1 MAPNDGGN
9 LAWFELARPVDV
21 PSGELTQLH
30 LVPVGEQLNRAAVDG
45 DQIVF
50 TVAGWYEVLL
60 TVEWDP
66 RVTKGRRFSH
76 TAIPDSHPLHS
87 EAIEADVL
95 AALSDGKQLLRGNT
109 VFDPETSA
117 SSIALEVWQD
127 SGGEVTVHQARL
139 GIRPLSVGTTDR
151 NRSLGTGVD

>member
-1 MAPNDGGN
+1 MAPNDGEN
-9 LAWFELARPVDV
+9 LAWFELSGPVDI
-21 PSGELTQLH
+21 PSGELTRLH
-30 LVPVGEQLNRAAVDG
+30 LVPVGEHLKGAAVDG

-66 RVTKGRRFSH
+66 SATKGRRFSH

-109 VFDPETSA
+109 LFDPDTSA
-117 SSIALEVWQD
+117 SSIALEAWQD
-127 SGGEVTVHQARL
+127 SGAEVTVRAARL
-139 GIRPLSVGTTDR
+139 GIRPLPLAQSDDASR
-151 NRSLGTGVD
+151 AAEKR